1 MEGKEGCADGC
12 EVGYTSR
19 LTSAK
24 SSSSSSDSSSS
35 SSDSDCKSIGAMSL
49 GCRGNGDGVGRED
62 FAVAAAAASTGNS
75 LGLLVREPRKDDNVF
90 PPGLPPIGLTFDV
103 SEESRA
109 ATFPGFPWAS
119 LLFRVLVRPV
129 EGVDVV
135 PEAGEMIPVSNACA
149 DVASSATAT
158 TSFALGFCLPFDGER
173 RDASHLEPV
182 RLLTLTGVV
191 GPGECEMPPSS
202 VTVVASE
209 QAVLDP
215 AETEDADVLDGPAA
229 VETGGSG
236 GLRFLV
242 GEDAGLSL
250 LRVKSLGR
258 AGVDGGPFAAA

>member
-1 MEGKEGCADGC
+1 
-12 EVGYTSR
+12 
-19 LTSAK
+19 
-24 SSSSSSDSSSS
+24 
-35 SSDSDCKSIGAMSL
+35 MSL
-49 GCRGNGDGVGRED
+49 GCSGNGDGVGREED
-62 FAVAAAAASTGNS
+62 FAVAAAGASTGNS

-103 SEESRA
+103 SEESVA

-129 EGVDVV
+129 EGVDVVV

-158 TSFALGFCLPFDGER
+158 TSFALGLCLIDGER

-215 AETEDADVLDGPAA
+215 AETEDADVLDGPAEV

-242 GEDAGLSL
+242 GEVAGLSL

-258 AGVDGGPFAAA
+258 AGVDGGPFAAAWRTSMGDTERGTQSIMAVEG